1 MDNEATRL
9 INDGDMN
16 NVKSNPSSQNDS
28 SAEEKRKVNPIAAA
42 AGGFVAGAGAG
53 VGATAY
59 ATHTNEPLVV
69 EEVTNEEEE
78 NKELESMEQEQE
90 NTPTEDTPAAEPT
103 PTHEDK
109 APSHTETTAQLSEPS
124 NTAEVTAHNE
134 PAMQTVA
141 ADAEMIEAEPVDN
154 EIHVLGVQAVET
166 EDGHIMNVALLESGG
181 EQAMLVDIDN
191 NGRMDVLL
199 HDANHDGMIQEQ
211 EVTDI
216 SQAGIGVEDLMA
228 AQMQQQEA
236 DLYYASNN
244 DMPDY
249 INDADCTMEV

>member
-16 NVKSNPSSQNDS
+16 SVKSNPSSQNDS
-28 SAEEKRKVNPIAAA
+28 AAEEKRKVNPIAAA
-42 AGGFVAGAGAG
+42 AGSFVAGAAAG
-53 VGATAY
+53 VGATTY
-59 ATHTNEPLVV
+59 ATHTAEPLVV

-78 NKELESMEQEQE
+78 NKGQESMEQEQE
-90 NTPTEDTPAAEPT
+90 NTPTEETPSAEHT
-103 PTHEDK
+103 SAHEDK
-109 APSHTETTAQLSEPS
+109 APSHSEPTAQLSEPS

-181 EQAMLVDIDN
+181 EQALLVDIDN

>member
-1 MDNEATRL
+1 MDNETTRL
-9 INDGDMN
+9 INDGDISN
-16 NVKSNPSSQNDS
+16 AKSNVASN
-28 SAEEKRKVNPIAAA
+28 EEKRRINPAAAA
-42 AGGFVAGAGAG
+42 AGGFVAGAAAG

-59 ATHTNEPLVV
+59 ATRSEEPLPV
-69 EEVTNEEEE
+69 EDVNEEE
-78 NKELESMEQEQE
+78 NKEIETETPEQEANHVEETLQPEE
-90 NTPTEDTPAAEPT
+90 NNSQQNVSTPKSAPVSHSEPT
-103 PTHEDK
+103 
-109 APSHTETTAQLSEPS
+109 SHQTAAATTI
-124 NTAEVTAHNE
+124 EVTPQE
-134 PAMQTVA
+134 VSVTEEIP

-181 EQAMLVDIDN
+181 EQALLVDIDN

-199 HDANHDGMIQEQ
+199 HDTNHDGMIQEQ

>member
-1 MDNEATRL
+1 MDNETTRL

-42 AGGFVAGAGAG
+42 AGGFVAGAAAGA
-53 VGATAY
+53 GATAY
-59 ATHTNEPLVV
+59 ATHTNEPLAV
-69 EEVTNEEEE
+69 EEVVNEEEE
-78 NKELESMEQEQE
+78 NKEQE
-90 NTPTEDTPAAEPT
+90 NEAPEQDNAHSYSEPT
-103 PTHEDK
+103 PHN
-109 APSHTETTAQLSEPS
+109 SEPS
-124 NTAEVTAHNE
+124 NTIEVTAYNE
-134 PAMQTVA
+134 PAIQPVE
-141 ADAEMIEAEPVDN
+141 ADAEMIEVEPVDN

-166 EDGHIMNVALLESGG
+166 VDGQIMNVALLESGG
-181 EQAMLVDIDN
+181 DQALLVDIDN
-191 NGRMDVLL
+191 NGRMDVFV
-199 HDANHDGMIQEQ
+199 HDANHDGMIQEH

-236 DLYYASNN
+236 EIYYASNY
-244 DMPDY
+244 DLPDY